1 MRGGGAPGGRISN
14 GNEAIS
20 EERADGAIN
29 LTTSTGAAGI
39 ACTVTEG
46 LSRLCIPLWQSARQR
61 FAFLCA
67 GDASW
72 QVGTSPPATAFAGDR
87 SSQSQPV
94 AASAPWANSSRET
107 SNNAVWRK
115 VERESMA

>member
-1 MRGGGAPGGRISN
+1 MRGGAPGGWTSN
-14 GNEAIS
+14 GNEAFS

-29 LTTSTGAAGI
+29 LTASTGAAGI

-72 QVGTSPPATAFAGDR
+72 QGGTSPPATAFAGDR
-87 SSQSQPV
+87 SSHSQPV
-94 AASAPWANSSRET
+94 AASAPWANRRRDSSKAEVR
-107 SNNAVWRK
+107 RM
-115 VERESMA
+115 VEREILP